1 MSPVRNRSL
10 STSNISG
17 GTPTPH
23 SLATNRTR
31 EHCMG
36 KYAIRRVLLFI
47 PTLLL
52 ATVMV
57 FALFWIVPGDPALT
71 ILGGGEG
78 DSGTVS
84 PEQLEQLRQRLGL
97 HRPMYVQYVS
107 WLWSVL
113 CGDLSTSL
121 WYKTPVWAQLKDRF
135 LVTMELAIMAIL
147 LAFWAAVPLGVISA
161 VKQDTGFDY
170 ASRVFSVIG
179 IALPT
184 FWLGIL
190 IVYALASFFEWLPP
204 LGYAT
209 LRDDPFMNLQQLIL
223 PALTLA
229 FTDLAFT
236 SRVTRSSMLEV
247 MREDYLRTA
256 RAKGLVERLVVGRHA
271 LKNAL
276 LPVLTVSGYQFAR
289 LLGGVIIVESIF
301 VVPGMG
307 TLLIDSIIHRDFIVL
322 QAIVLLIAAV
332 VLILNL
338 MVDLSYGVLDP
349 RVRYQ

>member
-1 MSPVRNRSL
+1 
-10 STSNISG
+10 
-17 GTPTPH
+17 
-23 SLATNRTR
+23 
-31 EHCMG
+31 MG
-36 KYAIRRVLLFI
+36 KYALRRALLFI
-47 PTLLL
+47 PTLLV
-52 ATVMV
+52 ATILV
-57 FALFWIVPGDPALT
+57 FTLFWIVPGDPALT
-71 ILGGGEG
+71 ILAGGEG
-78 DSGTVS
+78 DSGAVV
-84 PEQLEQLRQRLGL
+84 PEQLQQLRQTLGL
-97 HRPMYVQYVS
+97 DRPIYVQYAS
-107 WLWSVL
+107 WLTNAL
-113 CGDLSTSL
+113 RGDLGTSL
-121 WYKTPVWAQLKDRF
+121 WYKTPVWNQLKDRF
-135 LVTMELAIMAIL
+135 LVTMELAVMAIV
-147 LAFWAAVPLGVISA
+147 LAIGAAVPLGVISA
-161 VKQDTGFDY
+161 VKQDTGLDY
-170 ASRVFSVIG
+170 LSRIFSSIG

-184 FWLGIL
+184 FWFGIL
-190 IVYALASFFEWLPP
+190 IVYAFATFFEWLPP

-209 LRDDPFMNLQQLIL
+209 LWDDPLLNLQQLIL

-229 FTDLAFT
+229 FNDLAFMA
-236 SRVTRSSMLEV
+236 RVTRSSMLEV

-256 RAKGLVERLVVGRHA
+256 RAKGLVELRVIGRHA

-276 LPVLTVSGYQFAR
+276 LPILTVSGYQFAR

>member
-1 MSPVRNRSL
+1 
-10 STSNISG
+10 
-17 GTPTPH
+17 
-23 SLATNRTR
+23 
-31 EHCMG
+31 MG
-36 KYAIRRVLLFI
+36 EYIIRRALLFI
-47 PTLLL
+47 PTLLI
-52 ATVMV
+52 ATVLV

-71 ILGGGEG
+71 ILTGGEG

-84 PEQLEQLRQRLGL
+84 PAQLQQLRQALGL
-97 HRPMYVQYVS
+97 DRPIYVQYGN

-113 CGDLSTSL
+113 RGDLGTSL
-121 WYKTPVWAQLKDRF
+121 WYKTPVWDQLKDRF
-135 LVTMELAIMAIL
+135 LVTMELAVMAIL
-147 LAFWAAVPLGVISA
+147 LAFCVAVPLGVTSA

-170 ASRVFSVIG
+170 LSRIFSTIG
-179 IALPT
+179 VALPT

-190 IVYALASFFEWLPP
+190 IVYALATFFQWLPP

-209 LRDDPFMNLQQLIL
+209 VWDDPLLNLQQLIF

-229 FTDLAFT
+229 FHDLAFT
-236 SRVTRSSMLEV
+236 ARVTRSSMLEV
-247 MREDYLRTA
+247 LREDYIRTA
-256 RAKGLVERLVVGRHA
+256 RAKGLREILAVGRHA

-276 LPVLTVSGYQFAR
+276 LPVVTVSGYQFGR

-307 TLLIDSIIHRDFIVL
+307 TLLIDSIVHRDFIVL

-338 MVDLSYGVLDP
+338 VIDLLYGVLDP
-349 RVRYQ
+349 RIRYQ

>member
-1 MSPVRNRSL
+1 M
-10 STSNISG
+10 
-17 GTPTPH
+17 GT
-23 SLATNRTR
+23 
-31 EHCMG
+31 
-36 KYAIRRVLLFI
+36 YAIRRVLLFV
-47 PTLLL
+47 PTLLV
-52 ATVMV
+52 ATILV

-71 ILGGGEG
+71 ILAGGEG
-78 DSGTVS
+78 DSGSVS
-84 PEQLEQLRQRLGL
+84 PEQLQQLRRTLGL
-97 HRPMYVQYVS
+97 DRPVYVQYAS
-107 WLWSVL
+107 WLGNAL
-113 CGDLSTSL
+113 RGDLGTSL
-121 WYKTPVWAQLKDRF
+121 WYKTPVWNQLKDRF
-135 LVTMELAIMAIL
+135 LVSMELAVMAIV
-147 LAFWAAVPLGVISA
+147 LAFCAAVPLGVVSA

-170 ASRVFSVIG
+170 LSRIFSSVG

-190 IVYALASFFEWLPP
+190 VVYALASLFEWLPP

-209 LRDDPFMNLQQLIL
+209 VWEDPLLNLQQLIL

-229 FTDLAFT
+229 FTDLAFAA
-236 SRVTRSSMLEV
+236 RVTRSSMLEV

-256 RAKGLVERLVVGRHA
+256 RAKGLVERLVVWRHA

-301 VVPGMG
+301 VVPGLG
-307 TLLIDSIIHRDFIVL
+307 TLLIDSIVHRDFIVL

-332 VLILNL
+332 VLTLNL
-338 MVDLSYGVLDP
+338 VIDLSYGVLDP

>member
-1 MSPVRNRSL
+1 
-10 STSNISG
+10 
-17 GTPTPH
+17 
-23 SLATNRTR
+23 
-31 EHCMG
+31 MG
-36 KYAIRRVLLFI
+36 KYALRRALLFI
-47 PTLLL
+47 PTLLV
-52 ATVMV
+52 ATILV
-57 FALFWIVPGDPALT
+57 FTLFWIVPGDPALT
-71 ILGGGEG
+71 ILAGGEG
-78 DSGTVS
+78 DSGAVS
-84 PEQLEQLRQRLGL
+84 PEQLQQLRQTLGL
-97 HRPMYVQYVS
+97 DRPIYVQYTS
-107 WLWSVL
+107 WLTNVL
-113 CGDLSTSL
+113 WGDLGTSL
-121 WYKTPVWAQLKDRF
+121 WYKTPVWNQLKGRF
-135 LVTMELAIMAIL
+135 LVTMELAVMAIV
-147 LAFWAAVPLGVISA
+147 LAICAAVPLGVISA
-161 VKQDTGFDY
+161 VKQDTGLDY
-170 ASRVFSVIG
+170 LSRIFSSIG

-184 FWLGIL
+184 FWFGIL
-190 IVYALASFFEWLPP
+190 IVYAFATFFEWLPP

-209 LRDDPFMNLQQLIL
+209 LCDEPLLNLQQLIL

-229 FTDLAFT
+229 FNDLAFT
-236 SRVTRSSMLEV
+236 ARVTRSSMLEV

-256 RAKGLVERLVVGRHA
+256 RAKGLVELRVIGRHA

-332 VLILNL
+332 VLIVNL

>member
-1 MSPVRNRSL
+1 
-10 STSNISG
+10 
-17 GTPTPH
+17 
-23 SLATNRTR
+23 
-31 EHCMG
+31 MG
-36 KYAIRRVLLFI
+36 QYAMRRVLLFL

-84 PEQLEQLRQRLGL
+84 LEQLQHLRQRLGL
-97 HRPMYVQYVS
+97 DRPIYVQYTS

-113 CGDLSTSL
+113 RGDLGTSL

-135 LVTMELAIMAIL
+135 LVTMELAVMAIL
-147 LAFWAAVPLGVISA
+147 LAFCAAVPLGVISA
-161 VKQDTGFDY
+161 VKLDTGFDY
-170 ASRVFSVIG
+170 GSRVFCVIG

-190 IVYALASFFEWLPP
+190 IVYALATFCQWLPP

-209 LRDDPFMNLQQLIL
+209 LWDDPLLNLQQLIF

-229 FTDLAFT
+229 FADLAFVA
-236 SRVTRSSMLEV
+236 RVTRSAMLEV

-256 RAKGLVERLVVGRHA
+256 RAKGMREMAVIGRHA

-276 LPVLTVSGYQFAR
+276 LPVVTVSGYQFGR

-307 TLLIDSIIHRDFIVL
+307 TLLIDSIVHRDFIVI
-322 QAIVLLIAAV
+322 QAVVLLIAAV
-332 VLILNL
+332 VLTLNL
-338 MVDLSYGVLDP
+338 VIDLLYGVLDP
-349 RVRYQ
+349 RIRYQ

>member
-1 MSPVRNRSL
+1 M
-10 STSNISG
+10 
-17 GTPTPH
+17 GT
-23 SLATNRTR
+23 
-31 EHCMG
+31 
-36 KYAIRRVLLFI
+36 YALRRALLFI
-47 PTLLL
+47 PTLLVV
-52 ATVMV
+52 TVLV
-57 FALFWIVPGDPALT
+57 FALFWLAPGDPALA
-71 ILGGGEG
+71 ILAGSDG
-78 DSGTVS
+78 DTGSVS
-84 PEQLEQLRQRLGL
+84 REQLQQLRQTLGL
-97 HRPMYVQYVS
+97 DRPLYVQYGS
-107 WLWSVL
+107 WLADVL
-113 CGDLSTSL
+113 RGNLGTSL
-121 WYKTPVWAQLKDRF
+121 WYKTPVWDQLRDRF
-135 LVTMELAIMAIL
+135 LVTMELATMAIV
-147 LAFWAAVPLGVISA
+147 LAVCAAVPLGVTSA

-170 ASRVFSVIG
+170 VSRIYSSIG

-190 IVYALASFFEWLPP
+190 IVYALATTFNWLPP

-209 LRDDPFMNLQQLIL
+209 VWDDPLLNLQQLVL

-229 FTDLAFT
+229 FNDLAFT
-236 SRVTRSSMLEV
+236 ARVTRSSMLEV

-256 RAKGLVERLVVGRHA
+256 RAKGLGEMIVVARHA

-338 MVDLSYGVLDP
+338 MIDLTYGVLDP

>member
-1 MSPVRNRSL
+1 LV
-10 STSNISG
+10 I
-17 GTPTPH
+17 
-23 SLATNRTR
+23 LA
-31 EHCMG
+31 
-36 KYAIRRVLLFI
+36 
-47 PTLLL
+47 
-52 ATVMV
+52 
-57 FALFWIVPGDPALT
+57 
-71 ILGGGEG
+71 GGEG
-78 DSGTVS
+78 DSGSVS
-84 PEQLEQLRQRLGL
+84 LEQLQQLRQTLGL
-97 HRPMYVQYVS
+97 DRPIYVQYAS
-107 WLWSVL
+107 WLWNAL
-113 CGDLSTSL
+113 RGDLGTSL
-121 WYKTPVWAQLKDRF
+121 WYKTPVWNQLKDRF
-135 LVTMELAIMAIL
+135 LVTMELAVMAIV
-147 LAFWAAVPLGVISA
+147 LAVCAAVPLGVTSA

-170 ASRVFSVIG
+170 LSRIFSSIG

-184 FWLGIL
+184 FWFGIL
-190 IVYALASFFEWLPP
+190 IVYALATFFEWLPP

-209 LRDDPFMNLQQLIL
+209 VWEDPLLNLQQLIL

-229 FTDLAFT
+229 FNDLAFMA
-236 SRVTRSSMLEV
+236 RVTRSSMLEV

-256 RAKGLVERLVVGRHA
+256 RAKGLVEIRVIGRHA

>member
-1 MSPVRNRSL
+1 
-10 STSNISG
+10 
-17 GTPTPH
+17 
-23 SLATNRTR
+23 
-31 EHCMG
+31 MG
-36 KYAIRRVLLFI
+36 KYAMRRMLLFV
-47 PTLLL
+47 PTLLV
-52 ATVMV
+52 ATILV
-57 FALFWIVPGDPALT
+57 FTLFWIVPGDPALT
-71 ILGGGEG
+71 ILGGEG
-78 DSGTVS
+78 DSGAVS
-84 PEQLEQLRQRLGL
+84 PEQLQQLRQTLGL
-97 HRPMYVQYVS
+97 NRPLHVQYAN
-107 WLWSVL
+107 WLGNVL
-113 CGDLSTSL
+113 RGDLGTSL
-121 WYKTPVWAQLKDRF
+121 WYKTPVGHQLKDRF
-135 LVTMELAIMAIL
+135 LVTMELAVMAIL
-147 LAFWAAVPLGVISA
+147 LAVCAAVRLGIASA
-161 VKQDTGFDY
+161 VKQDTGLDY
-170 ASRVFSVIG
+170 LSRIFSSIG

-190 IVYALASFFEWLPP
+190 IVYFLAYFFEWLPP

-209 LRDDPFMNLQQLIL
+209 VCDDPLLNLQQLIL

-229 FTDLAFT
+229 FNDLAFT
-236 SRVTRSSMLEV
+236 ARVTRSSMLEV

-256 RAKGLVERLVVGRHA
+256 RAKGLKELRVVGRHA